1 MPVTSINHTIDIW
14 IEVFQQKKFQQ
25 LCAQPAINS
34 WSLGQLGIH
43 LIEATGFYLQQIEIC
58 ISTNDN
64 ANEDMLPA
72 AKQLFQNNELPDVLI
87 EGPPT
92 NAATPQPA
100 SKEALLQGLT
110 DLKEKIKTLEILIA
124 TSSFKGKTKHPG
136 LHYFTAKE
144 WLQFAD
150 MHLRHHLKQ
159 LKRIETFL
167 TAAE

>member
-1 MPVTSINHTIDIW
+1 MPVTSIYHTIDIW
-14 IEVFQQKKFQQ
+14 IEAIQQKKISQ
-25 LCAQPAINS
+25 LCFQPPNNS
-34 WSLGQLGIH
+34 WSPGQVGMH
-43 LIEATGFYLQQIEIC
+43 LIKATGFYLQQIEIC

-64 ANEDMLPA
+64 ADKDMLPA

-87 EGPPT
+87 EGPLT
-92 NAATPQPA
+92 NATTPQPA

-110 DLKEKIKTLEILIA
+110 DLKEKIKTLEIVIA
-124 TSSFKGKTKHPG
+124 TSSYKGKTKHPG

-150 MHLRHHLKQ
+150 MHLRHHLRQ

-167 TAAE
+167 DTAE